1 MLACLHWRFQ
11 CLTIAALW
19 LGVMVA
25 TAEAQG
31 LVRGSVRDAS
41 GEPIVG
47 ATVHGECL
55 QFDRSVETTTN
66 KTGHFAILG
75 PHGTTWLLT
84 VEAAGFH
91 PVRALARARI
101 GNSSTA
107 SLVMKFDQKRRGT
120 PTTGLLAGVNAEE
133 IRLALNA
140 ADTLYAAGQYDR
152 AIEAYKAILVEV
164 PLLTT
169 VNLQVGH
176 VYREKKEYDK
186 ARAAYE
192 EVLKSDPTNEEAKA
206 TLNMT
211 NLEGNDQTSARQ
223 P

>member
-1 MLACLHWRFQ
+1 
-11 CLTIAALW
+11 LTIAALW

-31 LVRGSVRDAS
+31 LVRGAVRDAS

-47 ATVHGECL
+47 ATVQGECL
-55 QFDRSVETTTN
+55 EFDRSVETTTN
-66 KTGHFAILG
+66 QTGHFAILG
-75 PHGTTWLLT
+75 PHLSTWILT
-84 VEAAGFH
+84 VQAPGFH
-91 PVRALARARI
+91 PIRALARTRI
-101 GNSSTA
+101 GNRSPA
-107 SLVMKFDQKRRGT
+107 PIVMEIDLMKPAT
-120 PTTGLLAGVNAEE
+120 PTTGLLAGVSAEE
-133 IRLALNA
+133 IRLALDA
-140 ADTLYAAGQYDR
+140 ADALHALGQYDR
-152 AIEAYKAILVEV
+152 AIEAYQAILAEV